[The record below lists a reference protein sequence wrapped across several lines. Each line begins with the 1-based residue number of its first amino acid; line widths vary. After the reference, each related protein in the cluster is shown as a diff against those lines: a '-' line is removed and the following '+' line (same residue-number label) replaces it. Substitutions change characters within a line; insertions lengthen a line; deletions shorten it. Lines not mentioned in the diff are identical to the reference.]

1 MCLVDKYGTSRFVSC
16 LLSLCFDKISLERRI
31 NCLDQKKI
39 GALLKELRNEK
50 GLTQE
55 QFAEI
60 VKVSNRT
67 VSRWENGNNMPDLD
81 ILLEI
86 SDYYEIDLRELL
98 DGERKSEKMNQELE
112 ETVLKA
118 VDYTNSETEQ
128 YIKRVHW
135 LLLVGAVLWFVSQ
148 LIIHTSLVENNVMS
162 AISDFSEGAAC
173 GMVICGIVVTSRY
186 GQRIKAFKQRLLKRQ

>member
-1 MCLVDKYGTSRFVSC
+1 M
-16 LLSLCFDKISLERRI
+16 
-31 NCLDQKKI
+31 NPKKI
-39 GALLKELRNEK
+39 GALLKKLRNEK

-55 QFAEI
+55 QFAE
-60 VKVSNRT
+60 VVNVSNRT

-81 ILLEI
+81 ILIQI

-98 DGERKSEKMNQELE
+98 DGERKSEKMNKELE

-118 VDYTNSETEQ
+118 VDYTNSETEL
-128 YIKRVHW
+128 YIKMVHGLLFIGAMLW
-135 LLLVGAVLWFVSQ
+135 LISQ
-148 LIIHTSLVENNVMS
+148 LIGHTSLVDNNVMS

-173 GMVICGIVVTSRY
+173 GMVVCGIIITSRH

>member
-1 MCLVDKYGTSRFVSC
+1 M
-16 LLSLCFDKISLERRI
+16 
-31 NCLDQKKI
+31 DQKKI

-55 QFAEI
+55 QFAEM

-81 ILLEI
+81 ILIQI

-98 DGERKSEKMNQELE
+98 DGERKGEKMNKELE

-118 VDYTNSETEQ
+118 VDYTNSEAERYT
-128 YIKRVHW
+128 KRIQ
-135 LLLVGAVLWFVSQ
+135 LLLLIGVILWFVSQ
-148 LIIHTSLVENNVMS
+148 LINHTSFVENHVVNAV
-162 AISDFSEGAAC
+162 ANFTEGAAC
-173 GMVICGIVVTSRY
+173 GMIICGIIFTSRY
-186 GQRIKAFKQRLLKRQ
+186 GQKINAFKQRLLY